1 MFKVSRRGSGNRFAS
16 FIRSRGEAGPF
27 GPKSRLRWLALF
39 TALLLV
45 SSAVLV
51 LAESPSGEV
60 VVANEEEA
68 EKLPGASDVAEG
80 LREAE
85 KLEAEEQQLRE
96 TLQAE
101 NEREESQDAYTD
113 LTAPQAATLLQEQF
127 AEQLA
132 MVNQD
137 PARALSDAHLDQVL
151 GPDTALVTVGGNTML
166 VEGTIPVRAP
176 DNEGD
181 LAKVDL
187 DLQHE
192 AEGYVPENPI
202 TEVTLPDDA
211 SEPVSIG
218 GEGFAISAVLSGSS
232 SPAHPLEGEDVQ
244 YFETQKD
251 SDLIVSPLAAGAE
264 LFSLLR
270 SAESPEELRFEVT
283 LPAGSELRAD
293 GEGGAEVVREG
304 DRLIRIP
311 APRAFDA
318 QGADVPVSMRVEGSS
333 LVLTVE
339 HRGRDVAYPL
349 LVDPEAVQENWYDNG
364 NDWYHYGNLWAL
376 EPGTSPW
383 VWGTNNGGRFWAG
396 TKPISSKPGLSE
408 RGLFISATSLGTSQ
422 PANQYGQFT
431 LTAPGSDSYFSAA
444 LINPFWRWDQSCGYQ
459 TYPEP
464 HDFSGLWSETW
475 GWATFHSN
483 WARIYGYGIE
493 TPFEQLS
500 GTENEWREK
509 TGHVLVIGMGTGNGG
524 GAIPCWRDLY
534 AGGVN
539 VWMDDWSQPV
549 LTTSSTGQWMDST
562 PVRLNVSATDS
573 GLGVRKI
580 EAEATDKSGVTQ
592 KWDTWN
598 SCTGG
603 FKARCP
609 QAWNLGETSQP
620 QLTYNPSVLPEGI
633 DTLSVTA
640 YDAVIRKS
648 TTTNGMTIRVDHAP
662 PTMKLSGTV
671 TEQATLGTERPSY
684 TVRVDAEDGEWRDD
698 EKPAINDPTKDRSG
712 VVQISEWVD
721 GKQIHEYAPGCPT
734 QNCSWFD
741 EGLIET
747 AAYSPGQH
755 TLVVKAKDALNH
767 VAESGPLNFTL
778 GDAQAPTVN
787 VTGLPAEA
795 STMPKLAS
803 YWSTFGT
810 NGTGNGQLKSAA
822 DVAVDSNGDLW
833 VADKGNN
840 RIEKFNT
847 SGEYLAKFGS
857 TGSGNGQ
864 FISPAALAIDPKG
877 NIWVAD
883 KGNGRVQKFNGKGE
897 YLAQFGSKGTGN
909 GQFMSGGP
917 EGIAIDAKG
926 NIWVTDTYAGRVQKF
941 DESGNFLK
949 VVGSKGSGAGQL
961 GEPTGIDVGPNG
973 KVWITDW
980 QNNRVA
986 VFNEAGEF
994 VTQFGSAGSGNG
1006 QFNRPDAIAVGSRGD
1021 VWVGDQNNGRIQEF
1035 DQNGT
1040 YLGQFGSKG
1049 SGTGQFSFTYPMG
1062 VTTDSKGSL
1071 WIADTNNYRIQ
1082 RWLIPNTAVNGYLEP
1097 ISAATTD
1104 NGFGVTSVS
1113 VKLTDKAGDTEV
1125 LGQTTQACSKG
1136 ACPLNY
1142 NLEEL
1147 DLSEMSSGP
1156 YLLTVAATDGAG
1168 NVRRV
1173 SRVLNLDST
1182 PPEIELSGE
1191 LAESAGE
1198 PLSAPSSE
1206 LAISASDADPAS
1218 GGIKTIN
1225 VERDDQLVASYPSD
1239 CSSDCHEVKASY
1251 AFHAAADG
1259 ANRSIKPVAAAG
1271 NGSIGELRRVS
1282 CIATSDCWA
1291 VGRTKYTSS
1300 QQLEGKTAEALLEHW
1315 NGNEWEAT
1323 TVPKPEGATDPH
1335 LEGISCRSTTSC
1347 LAVGY
1352 YVDSSGY
1359 NHPLAERWNGT
1370 QWTASSPVLPS
1381 GASKGV
1387 LYGISCG
1394 TANNCWAYGRTQV
1407 SAAEQSEGKAPFSYV
1422 VRWNLIIWQ
1431 TATTAPKPEGA
1442 TDVHLEGISCNST
1455 TVCLAVGY
1463 YSNGSNNYPLA
1474 ERWDGTKWTASAPS
1488 LPSGASKGYLYG
1500 VSCISAT
1507 DCWAHGKTQVTTAE
1521 QNEGKAATTFFDRWH
1536 SGEWQAAAVPKA
1548 PDGSPTDVTAIS
1560 CASETA
1566 CTAVGRY
1573 TNAHGETLPLA
1584 YTWDGAS
1591 WRFQPM
1597 PTRTEATDSS
1607 LEWASCVGANQ
1618 CGFVGYSR
1626 VGASQWQVLAE
1637 TEEPGKDPHQITVEA
1652 VDVQGNSESKT
1663 IEVDVDPS
1671 SAAPPE
1677 CNAESKLEPAQGVL
1691 TPTQA
1696 IDSVKE
1702 SLPAAVAP
1710 TEGATAP
1717 STEEFI
1723 DPSYSPPSPNLET
1736 IDSLADGETSVTPE
1750 GGFTLGDSVCLSPAT
1765 LTPAATK
1772 ATVVN
1777 EDAALFANTG
1787 PETDTVIRPTGTGT
1801 TVIQSLRGPN
1811 APDSLIWNVKLSPGQ
1826 ELVELPSGDMAI
1838 VEIGS
1843 KAEEVA
1849 QVPSAPEKSATGL
1862 ADVEVQVENGEY
1874 ALINAADETELEVVA
1889 VIAQP
1894 WVVLAQG
1901 GIVPALI
1908 EVVPDTETPN
1918 EFEVIIHVPVTEEEI
1933 AVWPVQV
1940 VTETASASSAEGS
1953 CSVKDS
1959 PCGGLDLNKMAQYAV
1974 YWGKEEHH
1982 YARNPFYADYKSNNC
1997 TNFIS
2002 QILRA
2007 GGGKFMRTWVKGD
2020 WKDGSWWYYN
2030 FGSGGT
2036 FGNGPSAGWDNTDSW
2051 SVADVLPRHLW
2062 QYKLAY
2068 IDSVQQPWGWTKG
2081 DILSYD
2087 WVDSDGKG
2095 NINHLNFVVGTT
2107 DSPSGR
2113 EPLIAN
2119 SSSQES
2125 NYPNKPWSRVKERIE
2140 ISHGSQWTRF
2150 ALAARHRVANPKAK
2164 EHDPDNLYGVNG
2176 LFND

>member
-1 MFKVSRRGSGNRFAS
+1 VAS
-16 FIRSRGEAGPF
+16 
-27 GPKSRLRWLALF
+27 
-39 TALLLV
+39 
-45 SSAVLV
+45 
-51 LAESPSGEV
+51 
-60 VVANEEEA
+60 EEEA

-96 TLQAE
+96 TSQAE
-101 NEREESQDAYTD
+101 QEREESQDAYTD

-151 GPDTALVTVGGNTML
+151 GPDTALITVGGNTML
-166 VEGTIPVRAP
+166 AEGTIPVRAP
-176 DNEGD
+176 DDEGN
-181 LAKVDL
+181 LRKVDL
-187 DLQHE
+187 DLEHE

-202 TEVTLPDDA
+202 TEVTVPDDA

-218 GEGFAISAVLSGSS
+218 GEGFAISAVLSGSP

-251 SDLIVSPLAAGAE
+251 SDLIVSPLATGAE

-270 SAESPEELRFEVT
+270 SAESPEELRFDVT
-283 LPAGSELRAD
+283 LPAGAELRAD
-293 GEGGAEVVREG
+293 GEGGAEVMREG
-304 DRLIRIP
+304 ERLIRIP

-318 QGADVPVSMRVEGSS
+318 QGADVPVSMQVEGNS

-339 HRGRDVAYPL
+339 HRGKDVAYPL
-349 LVDPEAVQENWYDNG
+349 LVDPEAVQENWYDSG

-408 RGLFISATSLGTSQ
+408 RGLFISATSTGSSQ

-431 LTAPGSDSYFSAA
+431 LTAPGGDSYFSAA

-483 WARIYGYGIE
+483 WARVYGYGIE
-493 TPFEQLS
+493 TPFEQLA

-562 PVRLNVSATDS
+562 PVRLNVSATDT
-573 GLGVRKI
+573 GLGVRKF
-580 EAEATDKSGVTQ
+580 EAEATDKSGATQ

-609 QAWNLGETSQP
+609 GAWNLGETSQP
-620 QLTYNPSVLPEGI
+620 QLNYNPSVLPEGI
-633 DTLSVTA
+633 DTLNVTA
-640 YDAVIRKS
+640 YDAVLRKS
-648 TTTNGMTIRVDHAP
+648 TMTSEMTIRVDHAP
-662 PTMKLSGTV
+662 PTLKLSGTI
-671 TEQATLGTERPSY
+671 TEQATLGTERPTY

-698 EKPAINDPTKDRSG
+698 KKPAINDPTKDRSG
-712 VVQISEWVD
+712 VAKISEWVD
-721 GKQIHEYAPGCPT
+721 GKQVNEYAPGCPT
-734 QNCSWFD
+734 QNCSMFD

-755 TLVVKAKDALNH
+755 TLVVKAWDNLGH
-767 VAESGPLNFTL
+767 VAESSPLSFTL
-778 GDAQAPTVN
+778 GDSQAPTVN

-795 STMPKLAS
+795 SAMPKLAS
-803 YWSTFGT
+803 YWSTFGA
-810 NGTGNGQLKSAA
+810 NGTGNGQLKSPA
-822 DVAVDSNGDLW
+822 DVAVDANGDLW

-840 RIEKFNT
+840 RIQKFSA
-847 SGEYLAKFGS
+847 SGEYLTKFGS
-857 TGSGNGQ
+857 IGSGNGQ
-864 FISPAALAIDPKG
+864 FSSPAALAIDPKG

-883 KGNGRVQKFNGKGE
+883 KGNGRVEKFNSKGE

-909 GQFMSGGP
+909 GQFTSGGP

-941 DESGNFLK
+941 DENGNFLK

-961 GEPTGIDVGPNG
+961 GEPTGIDIGPNG
-973 KVWITDW
+973 KVWVTDW

-994 VTQFGSAGSGNG
+994 LTQFGSAGSGNG

-1021 VWVGDQNNGRIQEF
+1021 VWVGDQNNGRIEEF

-1082 RWLIPNTAVNGYLEP
+1082 RWLIPNTAVNGFLEP

-1113 VKLTDKAGDTEV
+1113 VKLTDKAGNTEV

-1147 DLSEMSSGP
+1147 DLSEKSSGP
-1156 YLLTVAATDGAG
+1156 YLLTVTATDGAG

-1182 PPEIELSGE
+1182 PPEVELSGA
-1191 LAESAGE
+1191 LAESAGQ
-1198 PLSAPSSE
+1198 PLPGPSAE

-1259 ANRSIKPVAAAG
+1259 ADRSIKPVAATG

-1291 VGRTKYTSS
+1291 VGRTKYTPS
-1300 QQLEGKTAEALLEHW
+1300 EGKTAEALLEHW
-1315 NGNEWEAT
+1315 NGEEWQAT
-1323 TVPKPEGATDPH
+1323 TVPKPEGSTD
-1335 LEGISCRSTTSC
+1335 LYLGGISCKSSTFC
-1347 LAVGY
+1347 FAVGY
-1352 YVDSSGY
+1352 YSDSSGY
-1359 NHPLAERWNGT
+1359 SHPLAERWDGT
-1370 QWTASSPVLPS
+1370 KWASSSPQLPS

-1387 LYGISCG
+1387 LYGISCSSVI
-1394 TANNCWAYGRTQV
+1394 NCWAHGRTQV
-1407 SAAEQSEGKAPFSYV
+1407 SAAEQAEGKTPFSYV
-1422 VRWNLIIWQ
+1422 VRWKGLNWQ
-1431 TATTAPKPEGA
+1431 TATAAVKPEGA
-1442 TDVHLEGISCNST
+1442 TDVFLEGISCNST

-1474 ERWDGTKWTASAPS
+1474 ERWDGTQWTASAPS

-1507 DCWAHGKTQVTTAE
+1507 DCWANGKTQVTAAE
-1521 QNEGKAATTFFDRWH
+1521 QNEGKAAVTFFDRWH
-1536 SGEWQAAAVPKA
+1536 SGGWQAAAAPKA

-1560 CASETA
+1560 CTSETA
-1566 CTAVGRY
+1566 CTAAGRY
-1573 TNAHGETLPLA
+1573 TNVHGETLPLA
-1584 YTWDGAS
+1584 YTWDGSA

-1597 PTRTEATDSS
+1597 PTRTEATESS
-1607 LEWASCVGANQ
+1607 LEWVSCVGVDQ

-1626 VGASQWQVLAE
+1626 VGAGQWQVLAE
-1637 TEEPGKDPHQITVEA
+1637 TEEPGQGSHQITVEA
-1652 VDVQGNSESKT
+1652 VDMQGNSESKT
-1663 IEVDVDPS
+1663 IEVEVPNVPTE
-1671 SAAPPE
+1671 PPE
-1677 CNAESKLEPAQGVL
+1677 CDAEVATVSPKDTLSTGQATGV
-1691 TPTQA
+1691 
-1696 IDSVKE
+1696 IKK
-1702 SLPAAVAP
+1702 SLPAVVAP
-1710 TEGATAP
+1710 TEGM
-1717 STEEFI
+1717 TEEITEEQI
-1723 DPSYSPPSPNLET
+1723 DPSYSAPSPNLDAVE
-1736 IDSLADGETSVTPE
+1736 SLTEGETAVAPD
-1750 GGFTLGDSVCLSPAT
+1750 GGFTLDEAACFTPTS
-1765 LTPAATK
+1765 LTSAATE
-1772 ATVVN
+1772 AAVVN
-1777 EDAALFANTG
+1777 GDAAVFANTA
-1787 PETDTVIRPTGTGT
+1787 PETDTVIRPTAMGA
-1801 TVIQSLRGPN
+1801 TVIQSLRGPE
-1811 APDSLIWNVKLSPGQ
+1811 APDSFSWNVKVAPGD
-1826 ELVELPSGDMAI
+1826 EIVKLPSGALAI
-1838 VEIGS
+1838 VNPN
-1843 KAEEVA
+1843 AEESEGTV
-1849 QVPSAPEKSATGL
+1849 QAPPKPETTPQEL
-1862 ADVEVQVENGEY
+1862 PDVEAQIEESEY
-1874 ALINAADETELEVVA
+1874 QLISASHETSYEVVA

-1901 GIVPALI
+1901 EIVPALI
-1908 EVVPDTETPN
+1908 EVAPDTETPN
-1918 EFEVIIHVPVTEEEI
+1918 EFEVVVSVPEFDAEEQWEEK
-1933 AVWPVQV
+1933 AAMLVA
-1940 VTETASASSAEGS
+1940 TASASSALSGHCPSGE
-1953 CSVKDS
+1953 S
-1959 PCGGLDLNKMAQYAV
+1959 PCGQINFTRAANYAK
-1974 YWGKEEHH
+1974 YWGNEEHNGGWNSKH
-1982 YARNPFYADYKSNNC
+1982 YPDFGSNNC

-2002 QILRA
+2002 QVLRA
-2007 GGGKFMRTWVKGD
+2007 GKAKFMRAFEKG
-2020 WKDGSWWYYN
+2020 DGSWWYRN
-2030 FGSGGT
+2030 LVPEGQLWH
-2036 FGNGPSAGWDNTDSW
+2036 NGHEETESW
-2051 SVADVLPRHLW
+2051 IVADILPRHLW
-2062 QYKLAY
+2062 QYGLAH
-2068 IDSVQQPWGWTKG
+2068 IDPVNQPWGWTVG
-2081 DILSYD
+2081 DILAYD
-2087 WVDSDGKG
+2087 WFGENGVG
-2095 NINHLNFVVGTT
+2095 NFDHLNFVVGGIN
-2107 DSPSGR
+2107 PANGPN

-2119 SSSQES
+2119 SSSQGHRYGS
-2125 NYPNKPWSRVKERIE
+2125 KRWSRVKEAIE
-2140 ISHGSQWTRF
+2140 EAQGHEWTRVP
-2150 ALAARHRVANPKAK
+2150 LAVKYAKADRNEK
-2164 EHDPDNLYGVNG
+2164 KHAPQNLYGPNG
-2176 LFND
+2176 VFQG